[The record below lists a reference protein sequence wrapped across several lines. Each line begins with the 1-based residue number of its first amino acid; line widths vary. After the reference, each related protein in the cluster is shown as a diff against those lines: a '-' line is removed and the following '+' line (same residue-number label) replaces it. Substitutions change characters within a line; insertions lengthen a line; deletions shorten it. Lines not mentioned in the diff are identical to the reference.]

1 MKRVFILS
9 ILILTGICTFALN
22 PKKDYAIT
30 PADYGMTYEEISI
43 PTEDNL
49 TLYGWFFKATEANS
63 YKIIILN
70 DDGDGNM
77 ADLIEVASQF
87 LALGYNVVTYDYRGY
102 GKSSDFT
109 INKNF
114 FIYSQ
119 FEKDVEA
126 ALGWVKK
133 YQSKMRTVHM
143 YGCGIGAG
151 LSLGVGANHSEVGK
165 IIADSPYNNFENMKN
180 TIKEVNGVDALFP
193 LGYNKNTMEP
203 TYALESK
210 GGTLGGIL
218 LIAGENEKIFTAKI
232 AKEIAK
238 IRSGISSVYIVKEAT
253 AATTFTSDKKKYFEE
268 IKNFLK

>member
-1 MKRVFILS
+1 MKKIFILS
-9 ILILTGICTFALN
+9 VLLFTGICTFALN

-43 PTEDNL
+43 PTDDNL
-49 TLYGWFFKATEANS
+49 SLFGWFFKATEANS
-63 YKIIILN
+63 YKIIVLS

-77 ADLIEVASQF
+77 ADLIEVASNF

-109 INKNF
+109 INNNF

-119 FEKDVEA
+119 FEKDVEG
-126 ALGWVKK
+126 ALAYVKK
-133 YQSKMRTVHM
+133 YHSKMRTVHM

-165 IIADSPYNNFENMKN
+165 IIADSPYNNFENMKKV
-180 TIKEVNGVDALFP
+180 IKEANGSDALFP

-203 TYALESK
+203 TYALEAK
-210 GGTLGGIL
+210 GGTLAGIMI
-218 LIAGENEKIFTAKI
+218 IAGENETIYTPKI
-232 AKEIAK
+232 AKEVAK
-238 IRSGISSVYIVKEAT
+238 IRSSITTTYIVKDAT
-253 AATTFTSDKKKYFEE
+253 ASTTFSSNKKKYFEE
-268 IKNFLK
+268 IQAFLK

>member
-9 ILILTGICTFALN
+9 VLLFTGICTFALN

-43 PTEDNL
+43 PTEDNM

-63 YKIIILN
+63 YKIIILS

-87 LALGYNVVTYDYRGY
+87 LALGYNVITYDYRGY
-102 GKSSDFT
+102 GKSSDFA

-126 ALGWVKK
+126 VLAYVKK

-151 LSLGVGANHSEVGK
+151 LSLGVGANHPEVGK
-165 IIADSPYNNFENMKN
+165 IIADSPYNNFENMGKV
-180 TIKEVNGVDALFP
+180 IKEVNGVDALFP
-193 LGYNKNTMEP
+193 LGFNKNTMEP
-203 TYALESK
+203 TYALVAK

-218 LIAGENEKIFTAKI
+218 LIAGENETIYTPKT
-232 AKEIAK
+232 AKEISK
-238 IRSGISSVYIVKEAT
+238 IRSSISSVYIVKDAT
-253 AATTFTSDKKKYFEE
+253 AATTFSSDKKKYFEE
-268 IKNFLK
+268 IKTFLK